1 MACQE
6 WVAEGEEGGWNL
18 NIKGCPDWSR
28 SRNVGDTW
36 TAGLYIILCRAL
48 RPNLRTVL
56 QLLSPTK
63 RKLPH
68 YNNAI
73 SKSLSS
79 AHCAGQYGEWLLI
92 LVCGWLWHVD
102 NHNWA
107 SLCVSSCGRK
117 TRNSYLIKWISL
129 VPQSRSEGGGVSVG
143 FWVRQAMMIYDKEV
157 FTCLR
162 FSRPL
167 CLWLSSITQSRACV
181 WDDDNAKQFTKRFAR
196 IQRLIRVLTEG
207 LGRVESLHL
216 RGGYFYIVLLITLG
230 SHLSNNLMVYRFSSN
245 SYTLLI
251 HYYLQTPFHPMQC
264 ACTVVDGYS

>member
-6 WVAEGEEGGWNL
+6 WVAEREEGGWNL
-18 NIKGCPDWSR
+18 NIKGCPDWSP

-79 AHCAGQYGEWLLI
+79 SHCAGQYGEWLLI
-92 LVCGWLWHVD
+92 LACGWLWHVD

-129 VPQSRSEGGGVSVG
+129 VPQSRSEGGAFLLDFGSG
-143 FWVRQAMMIYDKEV
+143 RPWWYTTRKFSLAWD
-157 FTCLR
+157 CLGH
-162 FSRPL
+162 
-167 CLWLSSITQSRACV
+167 CV
-181 WDDDNAKQFTKRFAR
+181 YGYHQLLNH
-196 IQRLIRVLTEG
+196 
-207 LGRVESLHL
+207 GRVY
-216 RGGYFYIVLLITLG
+216 GMTITL
-230 SHLSNNLMVYRFSSN
+230 SN
-245 SYTLLI
+245 SPKGSPVFSDLS
-251 HYYLQTPFHPMQC
+251 
-264 ACTVVDGYS
+264 GYSLRDWGGWSLFT